1 MSEEIL
7 KDILNEL
14 KAIKEA
20 STPAPTTPAAPAPK
34 PEGIVE
40 EFKVFLSKYG
50 VVGLAVAFIIG
61 GAAGKLVSALVS
73 DILMPIITFFIPG
86 GAWQEA
92 TLTLGPIVLLV
103 GHFIGAIVDFLI
115 IAMAVFWI
123 MKVIEKTPLK

>member
-7 KDILNEL
+7 KDILAEL

-20 STPAPTTPAAPAPK
+20 SKPAPAKPK
-34 PEGIVE
+34 PETEGIVE

-61 GAAGKLVSALVS
+61 GAAGKLVSALVT

-103 GHFIGAIVDFLI
+103 GHFFGVVVDFLI
-115 IAMAVFWI
+115 IALAVFWI
-123 MKVIEKTPLK
+123 MKIIEKTPLK

>member
-7 KDILNEL
+7 KDILDEV

-20 STPAPTTPAAPAPK
+20 SVPK
-34 PEGIVE
+34 PSPPPPEPEGLVE

-61 GAAGKLVSALVS
+61 GAAGRLVSALVS

-86 GAWQEA
+86 GAWEEA
-92 TLTLGPIVLLV
+92 TLTIGPIVMLI
-103 GHFIGAIVDFLI
+103 GHFVAAIIDFLI
-115 IAMAVFWI
+115 IAFAVFWI
-123 MKVIEKTPLK
+123 MKVIERTPLK

>member
-7 KDILNEL
+7 KKILDEV

-20 STPAPTTPAAPAPK
+20 SIPK
-34 PEGIVE
+34 PSPPPPKPGGLVE

-50 VVGLAVAFIIG
+50 VIGLAVAFIIG
-61 GAAGKLVSALVS
+61 GAAGRLVSALVS

-86 GAWQEA
+86 GAWEES
-92 TLTLGPIVLLV
+92 TLTIGPIVLLI
-103 GHFIGAIVDFLI
+103 GHFVAAIIDFLI
-115 IAMAVFWI
+115 IALAVFWI